1 MELRSRAGLEGVE
14 QHGAGFVDNRQR
26 LVRLLDV
33 CFRGAGLLEDEEE
46 EEEVAVVVVE
56 VLVVEVVVVAL
67 LDVDVAVVVVDDG
80 V

>member
-1 MELRSRAGLEGVE
+1 MEGVE

-46 EEEVAVVVVE
+46 EEEEVAVVVVE